1 MMARLLLL
9 IALFSASFVYG
20 QTNKTLTIN
29 FTGYKGHKGNLYIA
43 VYNSEESFLN
53 NSRVTA
59 SKVIKAE
66 NKNTLVNFSVKENEY
81 YAIAVFLDENENAK
95 LDTNLFG
102 IPQEFYGFSNNA
114 TGFMSSP
121 GFKKAKLKMD
131 TDKSI
136 TIQLH

>member
-1 MMARLLLL
+1 MARLLLF

-29 FTGYKGHKGNLYIA
+29 FIGYKGHKGNLYIA
-43 VYNSEESFLN
+43 LYNSEESYLDK
-53 NSRVTA
+53 SRVAA
-59 SKVIKAE
+59 SKIIKAE
-66 NKNTLVNFSVKENEY
+66 NGNTVVSFSVKENEY

-102 IPQEFYGFSNNA
+102 IPQEFYGFSNNVI
-114 TGFMSSP
+114 GLMSSP
-121 GFKKAKLKMD
+121 SFNKAKLKMD
-131 TDKSI
+131 ADKTI